1 MSYQWQFDLVLHH
14 LSFLLQ
20 GVGATL
26 GVCLISFG
34 AAMVIGLVAALL
46 RLSRIRPLRL
56 ISQIYV
62 DLIRSTPLLIQL
74 VWIFYALP
82 LLTGW
87 SLSVME
93 TGVLALSLYG
103 GAYLSEV
110 FRSGIYTIDEGQFEA
125 AQAIGLRSDQMW
137 RRIILPQALT
147 VMLPPITS
155 TFITLVKKSSLL
167 SVIGVPELMFQ
178 MMALNTT
185 TFRSLEIFTVGSG
198 IYFLLTYPIAIGLNV
213 LYQRRIAAVT

>member
-1 MSYQWQFDLVLHH
+1 MSYQWRFDLVLHH

-93 TGVLALSLYG
+93 TGVVALSLYG

-110 FRSGIYTIDEGQFEA
+110 FRSGINTIDQGQLGA

-137 RRIILPQALT
+137 RRIILPQALAI
-147 VMLPPITS
+147 MLPPLPAPS
-155 TFITLVKKSSLL
+155 LRSSKSRRCC
-167 SVIGVPELMFQ
+167 
-178 MMALNTT
+178 
-185 TFRSLEIFTVGSG
+185 RSSA
-198 IYFLLTYPIAIGLNV
+198 YPN
-213 LYQRRIAAVT
+213 

>member
-1 MSYQWQFDLVLHH
+1 MSYQWRFDLVLHH

-93 TGVLALSLYG
+93 TGVVALSLYG

-110 FRSGIYTIDEGQFEA
+110 FRSGINTIDQGQFEA

-137 RRIILPQALT
+137 RRIILPQALAI
-147 VMLPPITS
+147 MLPPITS
-155 TFITLVKKSSLL
+155 TFITLVKESSLL

-198 IYFLLTYPIAIGLNV
+198 IYFLLTYPIAIGLNA
-213 LYQRRIAAVT
+213 LYQRRIAAAT